1 MWLQQWRRLSQR
13 SRAYAFRPRSLLIES
28 ACRRSC
34 RPTLSRP
41 PRRRPWRSCRVSLPR
56 RRRRCASGRSAAVL
70 SARDDMPRQ
79 ASEPSTCRKDY
90 RTVPSSR
97 RICGLSRTD
106 ARALAAHCPQCSAL
120 SSYCFSY
127 SVRSGAWFVEETLKP
142 GLDLRDSA
150 LKPVDPG
157 QRVGELLF
165 VRRLLNE
172 LRRPGALAIVRRRQ
186 FNDLARRMA
195 REVFRLRHIL
205 KRPRRAR
212 RSSAF
217 LALFAERLFALVLRE
232 LNLSLNIIQPIPLF
246 KVNAFQHRL
255 SPWLMRPP
263 PLRRASSIQASQTS
277 LCGSF
282 ALARRFNEALMRRNS
297 AEDSAVT

>member
-1 MWLQQWRRLSQR
+1 MRPPAS
-13 SRAYAFRPRSLLIES
+13 YAPPPKRVWSS
-28 ACRRSC
+28 ACRRDC
-34 RPTLSRP
+34 HSRQA
-41 PRRRPWRSCRVSLPR
+41 RTV
-56 RRRRCASGRSAAVL
+56 RSASCLFFAC
-70 SARDDMPRQ
+70 
-79 ASEPSTCRKDY
+79 SE
-90 RTVPSSR
+90 
-97 RICGLSRTD
+97 
-106 ARALAAHCPQCSAL
+106 AAL
-120 SSYCFSY
+120 SSSCFSY
-127 SVRSGAWFVEETLKP
+127 SVSFWARFVEETLKP
-142 GLDLRDSA
+142 GLDRREPALDRRD
-150 LKPVDPG
+150 PVVAP
-157 QRVGELLF
+157 QLL
-165 VRRLLNE
+165 RRLLNE
-172 LRRPGALAIVRRRQ
+172 LRRTGALALVRRRQ